1 MFSRAVFEIAAKGI
15 GGEIGHFG
23 DFLDANFSF
32 EMFGGVIVDLVK
44 SGRFFVIWIVFDNPR
59 GQRL

>member
-1 MFSRAVFEIAAKGI
+1 MGKVFSRAVFEIAAKGI

-32 EMFGGVIVDLVK
+32 EMFGGVIVDLV
-44 SGRFFVIWIVFDNPR
+44 
-59 GQRL
+59 